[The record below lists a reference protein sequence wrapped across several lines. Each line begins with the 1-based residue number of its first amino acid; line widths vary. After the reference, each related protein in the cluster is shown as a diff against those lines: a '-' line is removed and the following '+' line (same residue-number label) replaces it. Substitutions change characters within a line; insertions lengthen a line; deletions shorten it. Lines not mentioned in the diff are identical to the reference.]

1 MIEIYDHVWPWIGP
15 TSGIPIE
22 PKVKKIQR
30 KNTNAPRYK
39 KTKKEDVRLDKLIR
53 VHEKRTRKLEKIIVR
68 NLKSAL
74 WSTIYPKGMC

>member
-1 MIEIYDHVWPWIGP
+1 M
-15 TSGIPIE
+15 
-22 PKVKKIQR
+22 KVKKIQR

-74 WSTIYPKGMC
+74 